1 MIYLNGKKV
10 EFIEFPNKE
19 RRLDLKESDL
29 NHVPKN
35 VPFQAFH
42 IYNNANTVY
51 WKYENDASIFELFL
65 LDDAIESLDQVYNL
79 YIGYMPYS
87 RMDRVKEKGTAFSLK
102 ILTDLMK
109 NNLKAL
115 NLLFILDP
123 HSKET
128 LNQFPKEY
136 QTEYANYKNHAHE
149 FKNKKHLDEKN
160 NKYEFAKDVIN
171 YTKVN
176 LENAWFV
183 FPDKGAAKR
192 YNADDYPN
200 VIICEKVRDFATGK
214 IQQIKAHIEKQT
226 TKPNKNAPIIIID
239 DLCSYGGT
247 FVGAIH
253 VYKKLDHMNV
263 TPYDTHISPQDCYNT
278 YTTSFSETEVLI
290 LTNNEEKEYL
300 FIDKVNNLRLYML
313 PIDYQKEKSLK
324 IYNNVHEIKNQI
336 NKIID
341 KIKPIDAEKLHDL
354 IIEHYKNL

>member
-1 MIYLNGKKV
+1 MIYLNEKKV

-19 RRLDLKESDL
+19 RRLDLKESNL

-176 LENAWFV
+176 LENSWFV

-200 VIICEKVRDFATGK
+200 IIICEKVRDFATGK
-214 IQQIKAHIEKQT
+214 IKEIKAHIKKQT
-226 TKPNKNAPIIIID
+226 TIPEKDAPIVIVD

-247 FVGAIH
+247 FVGAIKAIETDLNIKSKNNWL
-253 VYKKLDHMNV
+253 KK
-263 TPYDTHISPQDCYNT
+263 Q
-278 YTTSFSETEVLI
+278 
-290 LTNNEEKEYL
+290 
-300 FIDKVNNLRLYML
+300 
-313 PIDYQKEKSLK
+313 
-324 IYNNVHEIKNQI
+324 
-336 NKIID
+336 
-341 KIKPIDAEKLHDL
+341 
-354 IIEHYKNL
+354 